1 MPATDFFTSL
11 QSLEHWLMVIVTLV
25 ICGLAVVLHHEV
37 LERLNSW
44 LPRSKEH
51 NRARVLTSIFIMLGA
66 HVAEVWLFA
75 LGIFLCSFNPELGQV
90 AGIDGLGIFDA
101 VYLSAATFTTV
112 GYGDI
117 SPLGPL
123 RFMMG
128 CESLTGFVLITWS
141 ASFTYLEMQRYW
153 KPQE

>member
-1 MPATDFFTSL
+1 MQATHFFEAL
-11 QSLEHWLMVIVTLV
+11 QSIEHWIMVVVTLV
-25 ICGLAVVLHHEV
+25 LCGLAVVLHYEV

-44 LPRSKEH
+44 LPHSKIRK
-51 NRARVLTSIFIMLGA
+51 RARVLVSIFIMLGA
-66 HVAEVWLFA
+66 HVVEVWIFA
-75 LGIFLCSFNPELGQV
+75 FGIFLCSFNPGLGQV
-90 AGIDGLGIFDA
+90 IGIEGLGLFDA

-153 KPQE
+153 KPR